1 MKNSILKLTS
11 MILIILLALSI
22 MPTAVRAAD
31 NTEGVILE
39 KTDGEK
45 VVYIKDMDATE
56 FKYAFSNDDNES
68 SVTYVTALKD
78 SNNEYVALL
87 EKDQTYNYMFI
98 KNGENTSKIE
108 LDTLEKITEEEIKE
122 VEKLTTIIN
131 VSTDESESKVSNND
145 GTTVTTT
152 TGKIVIKDK
161 GDYQYQL
168 LEVVDKNG
176 STKTLNETAVELYN
190 QLSELNNAS
199 KMYDKLIAEVK
210 IRDDFEKLLKDAEWE
225 DAENSEIIQPK
236 DSQEGEKFVV
246 LIREVDGDDTV
257 REDVQFMTCGRKDDE
272 GVEVTEKETTK
283 KVEKKTALPVTGENL
298 VLYVVFGIIILAIII
313 LVIRMKKAKNN
324 EEE

>member
-45 VVYIKDMDATE
+45 VIYIKDMDATE

-68 SVTYVTALKD
+68 SVAYVTALKD

-98 KNGENTSKIE
+98 KNGEYTSKIE

-190 QLSELNNAS
+190 QLSKLNNAS

-210 IRDDFEKLLKDAEWE
+210 IRDDFEKLLKDAEWK
-225 DAENSEIIQPK
+225 DAENSEILQPK

-298 VLYVVFGIIILAIII
+298 ALYVVFGIIILAIII

>member
-11 MILIILLALSI
+11 VILIILLALSI

-39 KTDGEK
+39 KTNGEK
-45 VVYIKDMDATE
+45 VIYIKDMDATE
-56 FKYAFSNDDNES
+56 YKYAFSNDDNES
-68 SVTYVTALKD
+68 NVTYVTALKD

-87 EKDQTYNYMFI
+87 EKDETYDYMFI
-98 KNGENTSKIE
+98 KDGENISKIE
-108 LDTLEKITEEEIKE
+108 LNTTEKITEEEIKE

-152 TGKIVIKDK
+152 TGKIVIEDK

-168 LEVVDKNG
+168 LEVVDKNE
-176 STKTLNETAVELYN
+176 STKTLNETAVELYA

-210 IRDDFEKLLKDAEWE
+210 IRDDFKKLVKDAKWE
-225 DAENSEIIQPK
+225 DAKNNEIIQPK
-236 DSQEGEKFVV
+236 DSQEGEKYVV
-246 LIREVDGDDTV
+246 LIREVDDDETV

-272 GVEVTEKETTK
+272 GVEVTEKETIK

-298 VLYVVFGIIILAIII
+298 ALYIIFGIIILAIII

>member
-45 VVYIKDMDATE
+45 VIYIKDMDATE

-87 EKDQTYNYMFI
+87 EKDETYNYMFI
-98 KNGENTSKIE
+98 KDGENISKIE
-108 LDTLEKITEEEIKE
+108 LNTTEKITEEEIKE

-190 QLSELNNAS
+190 QLSELNKAS

-298 VLYVVFGIIILAIII
+298 ALYVVFGIIILAIII

>member
-1 MKNSILKLTS
+1 M
-11 MILIILLALSI
+11 
-22 MPTAVRAAD
+22 
-31 NTEGVILE
+31 
-39 KTDGEK
+39 
-45 VVYIKDMDATE
+45 
-56 FKYAFSNDDNES
+56 
-68 SVTYVTALKD
+68 
-78 SNNEYVALL
+78 
-87 EKDQTYNYMFI
+87 
-98 KNGENTSKIE
+98 
-108 LDTLEKITEEEIKE
+108 
-122 VEKLTTIIN
+122 
-131 VSTDESESKVSNND
+131 
-145 GTTVTTT
+145 TTT

-190 QLSELNNAS
+190 QLSKLNNAS

-210 IRDDFEKLLKDAEWE
+210 IRDDFEKLLKDAEWK
-225 DAENSEIIQPK
+225 DAENSEILQPK

-298 VLYVVFGIIILAIII
+298 ALYVVFGIIILAIII

>member
-45 VVYIKDMDATE
+45 VIYIKDMDATE

-87 EKDQTYNYMFI
+87 ETYDYMFI

-190 QLSELNNAS
+190 QLSKLNNAS

-210 IRDDFEKLLKDAEWE
+210 IRDDFEKLLKDAEWK
-225 DAENSEIIQPK
+225 DAENSEILQPK

-298 VLYVVFGIIILAIII
+298 ALYVVFGIIILAIII

>member
-11 MILIILLALSI
+11 IILIILLALSI

-45 VVYIKDMDATE
+45 VIYIKDMDATE

-68 SVTYVTALKD
+68 SVAYVTALKD

-87 EKDQTYNYMFI
+87 EKDETYNYMFI
-98 KNGENTSKIE
+98 KDGENISKIE
-108 LDTLEKITEEEIKE
+108 LNTTEKITEEEIKE
-122 VEKLTTIIN
+122 VEELTTIIN

-190 QLSELNNAS
+190 QISELNNAS
-199 KMYDKLIAEVK
+199 KMYDKLLAEVK
-210 IRDDFEKLLKDAEWE
+210 IRNDFKKLLKDAKWE
-225 DAENSEIIQPK
+225 NAENNEILQPK

-246 LIREVDGDDTV
+246 LIREVDGDDTI

-298 VLYVVFGIIILAIII
+298 ALYIVFGIIILAIII

>member
-45 VVYIKDMDATE
+45 VIYIKDMDATE

-68 SVTYVTALKD
+68 SVAYVTALKD

-87 EKDQTYNYMFI
+87 ETYDYMFI

-190 QLSELNNAS
+190 QLSKLNNAS

-210 IRDDFEKLLKDAEWE
+210 IRDDFEKLLKDAEWK
-225 DAENSEIIQPK
+225 DAENSEILQPK

-298 VLYVVFGIIILAIII
+298 ALYVVFGIIILAIII

>member
-11 MILIILLALSI
+11 IILIILLALSI

-45 VVYIKDMDATE
+45 VIYIKNMDATE
-56 FKYAFSNDDNES
+56 YKYAFSNDDNES

-87 EKDQTYNYMFI
+87 EKDETYNYMFI
-98 KNGENTSKIE
+98 KDGENISKIE
-108 LDTLEKITEEEIKE
+108 LNTTEKITEEEIKE
-122 VEKLTTIIN
+122 VEELTTIIN

-176 STKTLNETAVELYN
+176 STKSLNETAVELYN
-190 QLSELNNAS
+190 QISELNNAS
-199 KMYDKLIAEVK
+199 KMYDKLLAEVK
-210 IRDDFEKLLKDAEWE
+210 IRDDFEKLLKDEKWE
-225 DAENSEIIQPK
+225 DAENNEILQPK

-272 GVEVTEKETTK
+272 GVEV
-283 KVEKKTALPVTGENL
+283 KTALPVTGENL

>member
-45 VVYIKDMDATE
+45 VIYIKNMDATE

-68 SVTYVTALKD
+68 SVAYVTALKD

-190 QLSELNNAS
+190 QLSKLNNAS

-210 IRDDFEKLLKDAEWE
+210 IRDDFEKLLKDAEWK
-225 DAENSEIIQPK
+225 DAENSEILQPK

-298 VLYVVFGIIILAIII
+298 ALYVVFGIIILAIII

>member
-45 VVYIKDMDATE
+45 VIYIKNMDATE

-68 SVTYVTALKD
+68 SVAYVTALKD

-190 QLSELNNAS
+190 QLSKLNNAS

-225 DAENSEIIQPK
+225 DAENSEILQPK

-246 LIREVDGDDTV
+246 LIREVDGEDTV

-298 VLYVVFGIIILAIII
+298 ALYVVFGIIILAIII